1 MHLIMGVKES
11 WINGFVKQW
20 GDWRDKRSPRLDQ
33 SRETA
38 ASHSY
43 REVDETWKSRLFWL
57 EGKIA
62 L

>member
-1 MHLIMGVKES
+1 MHLIMGAKES
-11 WINGFVKQW
+11 RINGFVKQW
-20 GDWRDKRSPRLDQ
+20 GDWRDKRSPRLDCRQ
-33 SRETA
+33 ETA

-43 REVDETWKSRLFWL
+43 GEVDETSRLFLL